1 MRNKILVLS
10 AFSVISVLFFIF
22 ESFVPKPIPFLRIGL
37 ANIFILLILI
47 KIDFSSAFIV
57 LISKVILGNLFSGLL
72 FTPIFLISLSG
83 SILAL
88 LAMHFAIK
96 SNLGFSLVGVSIL
109 GATFHNLAQISVARF
124 VLIKSVKI
132 FSLVPIMLL
141 LSIVMGIIT
150 GIIVS
155 VLNEK
160 IKFELMYEKG

>member
-1 MRNKILVLS
+1 
-10 AFSVISVLFFIF
+10 
-22 ESFVPKPIPFLRIGL
+22 
-37 ANIFILLILI
+37 
-47 KIDFSSAFIV
+47 
-57 LISKVILGNLFSGLL
+57 
-72 FTPIFLISLSG
+72 
-83 SILAL
+83 
-88 LAMHFAIK
+88 MHFAIK

-150 GIIVS
+150 GIIAS